1 MNTRLLALS
10 ALASLLAIPAAA
22 ENYYWSSTAP
32 NPGNWFTP
40 GNWRVG
46 GDSEYDPVSEAVPV
60 AGTDTVTFRQ
70 GTHGVTASSDISFG
84 NVSVGQY
91 QNDPANLTISL
102 PAGVSFR
109 AGNGGF
115 VETKNGNLTITGGH
129 LNFFDTDNNAHEFY
143 SHGHFTASGAD
154 TAVSGLRMLAMWPST
169 TNLFVNG
176 VTGRDAKVTLSPFD
190 GNGTGFSLL
199 VAGSGTVFDRL
210 TVAGRHYESEI
221 RIDDHAVVTNLVLE
235 YPNDQKK
242 FDTAPEYDRIVVSGG
257 ASVGNFQSTFPWNQ
271 PDGTSYEFEGGAS
284 VALDTWDGMTLHAPR
299 GLLRVSGAG
308 TFATNLTFKL
318 AGDGARLAFDDG
330 ATVFSRH
337 FIVGQGAS
345 GQTGVVSGTD
355 TVWTI
360 LPKDMELEAV
370 LNVGREEGGR
380 SATNNTLVVE
390 NGARLHL
397 SDVESYKGD
406 RKVENLTGI
415 LVGVRGGDDG
425 NAFVVRDGAVVTND
439 YWIGVGGTFNSSND
453 DSIGG
458 DFNRFVVSNA
468 VYVGGTGTQV
478 SEWATTLFIGGLQGG
493 SNVVEIVDGASA
505 WFQGQVQLARGE
517 GSGGNV
523 LRVRNAELEIANRL
537 CLSPA
542 ALAKGPCSLEISGTN
557 GAVRMSSMVR
567 ENFTAGTTEPIHI
580 RLGIPREGRSTS
592 APFLTLTSKFENFDN
607 VFQTGQAVLD
617 LDIESH
623 WAQSG
628 KDKSVVLVSN
638 PVNWG
643 NPGIGENAFR
653 KLAESVPAAALGDCT
668 LSVERDQPSDS
679 WVLRCTAGMPKST
692 MLLIR

>member
-1 MNTRLLALS
+1 MNTRLSGLL
-10 ALASLLAIPAAA
+10 ALASLLALPAAA
-22 ENYYWSSTAP
+22 ENYFWSSTAP

-70 GTHGVTASSDISFG
+70 GTHGVTASSDILFG
-84 NVSVGQY
+84 NISVGQY
-91 QNDPANLTISL
+91 QNDPANLTITL

-115 VETKNGNLTITGGH
+115 VETKNGNLTIAGGH

-154 TAVSGLRMLAMWPST
+154 TAVSGLRMLAMWPNT
-169 TNLFVNG
+169 TNRFVNG

-257 ASVGNFQSTFPWNQ
+257 ASVGNFQSSFPWNQ
-271 PDGTSYEFEGGAS
+271 PDGTSYEFESGAS

-345 GQTGVVSGTD
+345 LLIYHIHLGGLIDSGTGV
-355 TVWTI
+355 
-360 LPKDMELEAV
+360 
-370 LNVGREEGGR
+370 
-380 SATNNTLVVE
+380 
-390 NGARLHL
+390 
-397 SDVESYKGD
+397 
-406 RKVENLTGI
+406 
-415 LVGVRGGDDG
+415 
-425 NAFVVRDGAVVTND
+425 
-439 YWIGVGGTFNSSND
+439 
-453 DSIGG
+453 
-458 DFNRFVVSNA
+458 
-468 VYVGGTGTQV
+468 
-478 SEWATTLFIGGLQGG
+478 
-493 SNVVEIVDGASA
+493 GASCCH
-505 WFQGQVQLARGE
+505 G
-517 GSGGNV
+517 
-523 LRVRNAELEIANRL
+523 
-537 CLSPA
+537 
-542 ALAKGPCSLEISGTN
+542 
-557 GAVRMSSMVR
+557 
-567 ENFTAGTTEPIHI
+567 
-580 RLGIPREGRSTS
+580 
-592 APFLTLTSKFENFDN
+592 
-607 VFQTGQAVLD
+607 
-617 LDIESH
+617 
-623 WAQSG
+623 
-628 KDKSVVLVSN
+628 
-638 PVNWG
+638 
-643 NPGIGENAFR
+643 
-653 KLAESVPAAALGDCT
+653 
-668 LSVERDQPSDS
+668 
-679 WVLRCTAGMPKST
+679 
-692 MLLIR
+692 

>member
-1 MNTRLLALS
+1 MNTRLSGLLALV
-10 ALASLLAIPAAA
+10 SLLALPAAA
-22 ENYYWSSTAP
+22 ENYFWSSTAP

-46 GDSEYDPVSEAVPV
+46 GDSESDPVSTAVPV

-70 GTHGVTASSDISFG
+70 GTHGVTASSDILFG
-84 NVSVGQY
+84 NISVGQY
-91 QNDPANLTISL
+91 QNDPANLTITL

-115 VETKNGNLTITGGH
+115 VETKNGNLTIAGGH

-154 TAVSGLRMLAMWPST
+154 TAVSGLRMLAMWPNT
-169 TNLFVNG
+169 TNRFVNG

-257 ASVGNFQSTFPWNQ
+257 ASVGNFQSSFPWNQ

-318 AGDGARLAFDDG
+318 GGNDARLAFDDG

-345 GQTGVVSGTD
+345 GQTGVVSGTN

-439 YWIGVGGTFNSSND
+439 YWIGVGGT
-453 DSIGG
+453 
-458 DFNRFVVSNA
+458 
-468 VYVGGTGTQV
+468 GTQV
-478 SEWATTLFIGGLQGG
+478 SEWAMTLFIGGLQGG
-493 SNVVEIVDGASA
+493 SNAVEIVDGASA

-537 CLSPA
+537 VLSPA
-542 ALAKGPCSLEISGTN
+542 ALAKGPCSLEIAGTN
-557 GAVRMSSMVR
+557 GVVRMSSMVR

-580 RLGIPREGRSTS
+580 RLGIPREGRST
-592 APFLTLTSKFENFDN
+592 ATPFLTLTSKFENFDN
-607 VFQTGQAVLD
+607 VFQTEQAVLD

-628 KDKSVVLVSN
+628 KDESVVLVSN

-653 KLAESVPAAALGDCT
+653 KLAESVPAASLGNCK
-668 LSVERDQPSDS
+668 LAVEFDQPSDS
-679 WVLRCTAGMPKST
+679 WVLRCFAGTPLAT
-692 MLLIR
+692 VIVVR